1 MTIFTGKDT
10 ETALR
15 AAEKQFATPRD
26 QLTVKVLQ
34 EPRRGFFGI
43 GRRLAK
49 LAVTKPAP
57 VKDKY
62 PETPHRATISQKPLS
77 QNQQVKEQKPAAPV
91 QQGQPKLSPEELAQ
105 REMRA
110 NHQRNLATMK
120 KAMKGLQEY
129 LQAIYQQL
137 GIPVQPK
144 VREVR
149 AHNCEL
155 DLVTE
160 KPGQVVGY
168 HGRRINAVEQL
179 GAAYLNY
186 HGVRDVELVLDT
198 GDYREN
204 RRQALE
210 KIMERSITQV
220 IATNQAVF
228 LDPMPARERKYLHK
242 MAEQSDQVRTYSHGR
257 EPFRSIVI
265 APQN

>member
-10 ETALR
+10 ETALQ
-15 AAEKQFATPRD
+15 AAEKEFATSRD
-26 QLTVKVLQ
+26 QLTVEVLQ

-49 LAVTKPAP
+49 LAVTRKESP
-57 VKDKY
+57 
-62 PETPHRATISQKPLS
+62 R
-77 QNQQVKEQKPAAPV
+77 NQQPTRAAQPATSQEPQAKQRQAEKKSLTAT
-91 QQGQPKLSPEELAQ
+91 QQAQPELSPEEREQ
-105 REMRA
+105 QEMRA
-110 NHQRNLATMK
+110 NHQRNLATIK
-120 KAMKGLQEY
+120 DATKGLQEY
-129 LQAIYQQL
+129 LQAIYRQL
-137 GIPVQPK
+137 GITVQPT
-144 VREVR
+144 VRKVR
-149 AHNCEL
+149 AHNCEI
-155 DLVTE
+155 DLATKE
-160 KPGQVVGY
+160 PGQVVGY

-198 GDYREN
+198 GDYREK
-204 RRQALE
+204 RQKALA

-242 MAEQSDQVRTYSHGR
+242 LAEKSDQVRTYSHGR